1 MNRDTDKTA
10 KMTCICCPIGCSL
23 EVSVDDNGCVSV
35 TGNKCPRGAAY
46 GEKELTNP
54 TRIVTSTVRIKGL
67 KDKVVSVKTASDIP
81 KDKIF
86 DCIAAL
92 AEIQVELPVK
102 VGDVILKNVAGTNAD
117 IVVTR
122 TIDREQML

>member
-1 MNRDTDKTA
+1 MNRDMDKTV

-23 EVSVDDNGCVSV
+23 EVSTDSSGCVSV
-35 TGNKCPRGAAY
+35 AGNKCPRGAAY

-67 KDKVVSVKTASDIP
+67 KDKVVSVKTSSDIP

-92 AEIQVELPVK
+92 AKIQVELPVK
-102 VGDVILKNVAGTNAD
+102 VGDVILKNVAETNAD

-122 TIDREQML
+122 TID